1 MPQNLKFSHKILLAA
16 TLVVIVAFTL
26 FSVYND
32 TRQSA
37 SIRADLE
44 NRLQLAS
51 YAAAGNI
58 ENWLSGRILLTE
70 NMAQSLELAIAEGA
84 DLQGVIS
91 RPVLA
96 KAFLSTYLGQASDG
110 RFLANPPAQMAADY
124 DPRKRPWYQD
134 TARADR
140 TMLIPPYL
148 DQITNSLV
156 VSVLVPVHAGS
167 SLYGVTGGDISLET
181 LTKII
186 NSIDLGGLGH
196 AFLVS
201 EDGTVLVHPQGE
213 LVMKNLRDLF
223 PDAGIALTG
232 KLAEVAQNGE
242 ERLLTFAPVSGLPD
256 VKWYV
261 GLSVDK
267 DKAYAELDAF
277 RLSATIATLIA
288 VLSIVALLGLLIRVL
303 MQPLQA
309 MSRAMQD
316 IAEGEGDLTMR
327 LTIHS
332 RDEFG
337 ELAGAFNRFVERI
350 HASIREVSSATYQ
363 LNEVAKLVVNASNS
377 SMANSDEQ
385 SNRTNS
391 VAAAINELG
400 AAAQEIARNAA
411 DASHQASDARRQAE
425 DGRQVVQRTIAAMNE
440 LSAKISASC
449 ANIEA
454 LNSKTVNIG
463 QILEV
468 IKGIS
473 EQTNLLALNAAIEA
487 ARAGEA
493 GRGFAV
499 VADEVRNLAHRT
511 QESAQEIQ
519 GMIEELQVGAR
530 EAVATMIESQRYSE
544 ESVQIANQAGERLGS
559 VTERIGEIDGM
570 NQSVATATE
579 EQTSV
584 VESLNMDVTEINV
597 LNQEGVENL
606 QATLRACGELEQQ
619 AARLKQLV
627 DSFRI

>member
-110 RFLANPPAQMAADY
+110 RFLTNPPAQMAADY

-223 PDAGIALTG
+223 PDTGIALTG

-530 EAVATMIESQRYSE
+530 EAVATMTESQRYSE